1 MNPARIGR
9 YEILRPLGKGAMG
22 LVYLARDPQIER
34 TLALKTVRFDGPSQS
49 FSVSEAK
56 ARFLK
61 EAKISGRLQ
70 HPNIVTVFDVGEDEG
85 VLYLAMEYISG
96 GALSQRLT
104 DGIEFPIPERIR
116 ILSEVADALAH
127 AHQRGVIHRD
137 VKPANIL
144 LTEASVAK
152 VTDFGIGKLLTGDTD
167 LTSTGQMVGSPAY
180 MSPEQIRGDKLDVR
194 SDIFSLGVVLYQTLT
209 LKKPFPADTLTT
221 LVYQILHNQPDDPLV
236 HNDEL
241 PPEITQIAL
250 KCLEKDRENR
260 YGDAVELA
268 DDLRA
273 IIGIAPLVSTS
284 GLTESKVGRARKLA
298 AAAASVA
305 TPTMQMPAG
314 ASPRAAAPPPQT
326 PQPGSAPTE
335 VSASRVM
342 TRTGGRTS
350 TTSSQPSPAAIAGA
364 AAGGLLLAGIV
375 VGGFFFLRAQGLF
388 GRSGATPAVAPE
400 PTATATPEAGA
411 TGTTVDP
418 APEAT
423 PDTTPATTPTAPEP
437 TPAGTPAAA
446 TARPSAGRTA
456 APTSTPRPRPS
467 PTATPI
473 PTASPVPTPTPA
485 PLSRPDATYITRR
498 SVKLNA
504 SPSQARVFLDGRYIG
519 ISDDWDDGG
528 GGSLLS
534 FASEGKHRLRFAYA
548 GRKDLIVDIVVAANA
563 AEDRVEVD
571 RGLEKGT
578 PDGPTGPGGKIGRPD
593 YQTAGLVR
601 LEVEPLFASV
611 TVDGHDMGPVTRFVE
626 QDMQVREQ
634 GVYDVV
640 LMAPGHQPRTVRLL
654 VSPSTGKERI
664 VIREKLKKW

>member
-22 LVYLARDPQIER
+22 VVYLARDPQIER

-96 GALSQRLT
+96 GALNQRLT
-104 DGIEFPIPERIR
+104 DGLDFPIPERIR

-221 LVYQILHNQPDDPLV
+221 LVYQILNNEPDDPLV
-236 HNDEL
+236 HNGEL
-241 PPEITQIAL
+241 PPEITEIAL
-250 KCLEKDRENR
+250 KCLAKDREQR
-260 YGDAVELA
+260 YGDAAELA

-273 IIGIAPLVSTS
+273 VIGIVPLVSTS
-284 GLTESKVGRARKLA
+284 GLTESKVGRARKQA
-298 AAAASVA
+298 AVAAVA
-305 TPTMQMPAG
+305 APPTMQMPAG
-314 ASPRAAAPPPQT
+314 TSPRALTGTQ
-326 PQPGSAPTE
+326 
-335 VSASRVM
+335 VSASGGPPTDVSGSRRM

-350 TTSSQPSPAAIAGA
+350 TTSSQHSPAAMAGA
-364 AAGGLLLAGIV
+364 AAGGLVLAGIV
-375 VGGFFFLRAQGLF
+375 VGGFFFLRSQGLF
-388 GRSGATPAVAPE
+388 GRGGPPPAVAPV

-411 TGTTVDP
+411 DL
-418 APEAT
+418 A
-423 PDTTPATTPTAPEP
+423 P
-437 TPAGTPAAA
+437 TPGRLPS
-446 TARPSAGRTA
+446 RPRSRRER
-456 APTSTPRPRPS
+456 PPFRSPRRPRPQLGLLR
-467 PTATPI
+467 
-473 PTASPVPTPTPA
+473 PA
-485 PLSRPDATYITRR
+485 AEPPCRPARPDRSRR
-498 SVKLNA
+498 TPPLPCRRRRPRSHRRLNR
-504 SPSQARVFLDGRYIG
+504 SS
-519 ISDDWDDGG
+519 
-528 GGSLLS
+528 
-534 FASEGKHRLRFAYA
+534 
-548 GRKDLIVDIVVAANA
+548 
-563 AEDRVEVD
+563 
-571 RGLEKGT
+571 
-578 PDGPTGPGGKIGRPD
+578 
-593 YQTAGLVR
+593 
-601 LEVEPLFASV
+601 
-611 TVDGHDMGPVTRFVE
+611 
-626 QDMQVREQ
+626 
-634 GVYDVV
+634 
-640 LMAPGHQPRTVRLL
+640 PRTRPT
-654 VSPSTGKERI
+654 SPAGP
-664 VIREKLKKW
+664 

>member
-1 MNPARIGR
+1 MNPSRIGR

-22 LVYLARDPQIER
+22 VVYLARDPQIER

-49 FSVSEAK
+49 FSISEAK

-96 GALSQRLT
+96 GALNQRLS
-104 DGIEFPIPERIR
+104 DGLEFPIPERIR

-221 LVYQILHNQPDDPLV
+221 LVYQILNNEPDDPLV
-236 HNDEL
+236 HNGEL
-241 PPEITQIAL
+241 PPEITEIAL
-250 KCLEKDRENR
+250 KCLAKSRDDR

-273 IIGIAPLVSTS
+273 IIGITPLVSTS

-305 TPTMQMPAG
+305 TPTLQMPAG
-314 ASPRAAAPPPQT
+314 TSPRGLTGTQ
-326 PQPGSAPTE
+326 
-335 VSASRVM
+335 VSATGGPPTDVSGSRRM

-350 TTSSQPSPAAIAGA
+350 TTSSQHSPAAMAGA
-364 AAGGLLLAGIV
+364 AAGGLVLAGIV

-388 GRSGATPAVAPE
+388 GRSGPPPAVAPV
-400 PTATATPEAGA
+400 PTATATPESGA
-411 TGTTVDP
+411 TVAATPETGPVTP
-418 APEAT
+418 PIAPE
-423 PDTTPATTPTAPEP
+423 TTPVPEP
-437 TPAGTPAAA
+437 T
-446 TARPSAGRTA
+446 A
-456 APTSTPRPRPS
+456 APVTAEPSPPNKRTPVPTRTPRAKPTD
-467 PTATPI
+467 TATPV
-473 PTASPVPTPTPA
+473 PTTPPTITPTPKPVIPA
-485 PLSRPDATYITRR
+485 DRTYITRR
-498 SVKLNA
+498 FVKMNV
-504 SPSQARVFLDGRYIG
+504 SPSQARIFLNGRFIG
-519 ISDDWDDGG
+519 IADDWDDAG
-528 GGSLLS
+528 GGSLLTFTS
-534 FASEGKHRLRFAYA
+534 DGRQRIRLTYP
-548 GRKDLIVDIVVAANA
+548 GRKDMNVDVVVAANV
-563 AEDRVEVD
+563 AEDRVEID
-571 RGLEKGT
+571 RTLEKGS
-578 PDGPTGPGGKIGRPD
+578 PDGPTGPGGKISRPD
-593 YQTAGLVR
+593 YQTVGLVR
-601 LEVEPLFASV
+601 VEVEPPSATVF
-611 TVDGHDMGPVTRFVE
+611 VDGHDMGPVSRFQA
-626 QDMQVREQ
+626 QDMQIKEQ

-640 LMAPGHQPRTVRLL
+640 LTAPGYLPRTVRVL
-654 VSPSTGKERI
+654 VSLSTGKERAI
-664 VIREKLKKW
+664 VREKLRKP

>member
-22 LVYLARDPQIER
+22 VVYLARDPQIER

-180 MSPEQIRGDKLDVR
+180 MSPEQIRGDKLDVS

-350 TTSSQPSPAAIAGA
+350 TTSSQHEPGGDRRGGRRRAPPGGNRRRRLLLPPRAGALRPERGDAGRRSRAHGHRDSRGRCDGDDRRPGSRGDAGHDAGNDPDRARAHPRRNARGRHGPPFRRTNRRANQHPAAE
-364 AAGGLLLAGIV
+364 
-375 VGGFFFLRAQGLF
+375 
-388 GRSGATPAVAPE
+388 AVA
-400 PTATATPEAGA
+400 
-411 TGTTVDP
+411 D
-418 APEAT
+418 
-423 PDTTPATTPTAPEP
+423 
-437 TPAGTPAAA
+437 
-446 TARPSAGRTA
+446 RH
-456 APTSTPRPRPS
+456 
-467 PTATPI
+467 
-473 PTASPVPTPTPA
+473 
-485 PLSRPDATYITRR
+485 SRPDTFSRADPHAGSALPPRR
-498 SVKLNA
+498 HLHHA
-504 SPSQARVFLDGRYIG
+504 ALREAERLAFPGPR
-519 ISDDWDDGG
+519 
-528 GGSLLS
+528 LS
-534 FASEGKHRLRFAYA
+534 RRPLHRHFR
-548 GRKDLIVDIVVAANA
+548 
-563 AEDRVEVD
+563 
-571 RGLEKGT
+571 
-578 PDGPTGPGGKIGRPD
+578 
-593 YQTAGLVR
+593 R
-601 LEVEPLFASV
+601 L
-611 TVDGHDMGPVTRFVE
+611 G
-626 QDMQVREQ
+626 
-634 GVYDVV
+634 
-640 LMAPGHQPRTVRLL
+640 
-654 VSPSTGKERI
+654 
-664 VIREKLKKW
+664 